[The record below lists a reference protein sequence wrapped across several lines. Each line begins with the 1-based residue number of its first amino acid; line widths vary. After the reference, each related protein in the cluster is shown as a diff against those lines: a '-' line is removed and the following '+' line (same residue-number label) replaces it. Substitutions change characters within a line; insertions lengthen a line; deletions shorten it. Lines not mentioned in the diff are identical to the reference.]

1 MRTSRTGL
9 ALGIA
14 LACLGAMAVPAA
26 AQDQPAPAAPVQTT
40 PAPLILVV
48 DQNEVVGR
56 SLAGRD
62 IAEQVQAYRE
72 KIEAEFRPEQEKI
85 IAELK
90 QLQEQASVLDPKVR
104 EQRQRQLR
112 DRGASL
118 EKRLQERQLQL
129 QGGVN
134 KARQEVAQALD
145 PILKEIMIERGGN
158 LLLQKGVI
166 ILGAIDVDVTA
177 AAVQRLD
184 QRLPKVKVELVE
196 LPKENGQQGQ

>member
-1 MRTSRTGL
+1 MKTISPVAAVL
-9 ALGIA
+9 FAALGAGI
-14 LACLGAMAVPAA
+14 VPVT

-48 DQNEVVGR
+48 DQNEVVAR

-62 IAEQVQAYRE
+62 IAEQVQAYRQ
-72 KIEAEFRPEQEKI
+72 KIEAEFGPEQEKI
-85 IAELK
+85 IKEIK

-112 DRGASL
+112 DRGAAL

-129 QGGVN
+129 QGGIN

-158 LLLQKGVI
+158 LLLQKGVV

-184 QRLPKVKVELVE
+184 QRLPKVAVELVE
-196 LPKENGQQGQ
+196 LPKEGGQTQGQ